1 MDTNTIAITGANGQL
16 GTSLLRRLAEHS
28 HKSVVALVRSDR
40 AQKKGYRTYKLR
52 SGTTSER
59 GRYVKSLGE
68 PRDGAKR
75 MREYFAADQQP

>member
-28 HKSVVALVRSDR
+28 HKSVLALVRSDR

-52 SGTTSER
+52 SGTRSEP
-59 GRYVKSLGE
+59 GRYVESLWE
-68 PRDGAKR
+68 PRDGNPR
-75 MREYFAADQQP
+75 VSI